1 MKIISVVVNNPIFIE
16 MQYNSLK
23 RFFKSEEAF
32 ELIVFNDAKD
42 WQDITNFGDISM
54 KSQITNT
61 CGKLNI
67 KCIDIPNS
75 HHMYQNQPSIRHAD
89 SVNFM
94 TKYMFENPDKYLML
108 DADMF
113 FVDTFD
119 ISEFDKY
126 YFCYINQERNVQNR
140 IINYPW
146 PNLFYININ
155 EIPNKELIDWSVD
168 YGLDAGGKCANWL
181 SRLNTE
187 KVLKINH
194 LYSCGW
200 NEASLPEP
208 VNKHI
213 KTFLDN
219 DVRNQN
225 NKYFAELYHKKILH
239 YRGGSNWMA
248 QSFMVHNTMI
258 KLLYEIL
265 AKINADA

>member
-67 KCIDIPNS
+67 KYIDIPNS

-146 PNLFYININ
+146 PNFFYININ

-181 SRLNTE
+181 SS
-187 KVLKINH
+187 I
-194 LYSCGW
+194 
-200 NEASLPEP
+200 
-208 VNKHI
+208 
-213 KTFLDN
+213 
-219 DVRNQN
+219 
-225 NKYFAELYHKKILH
+225 
-239 YRGGSNWMA
+239 
-248 QSFMVHNTMI
+248 
-258 KLLYEIL
+258 
-265 AKINADA
+265 